1 MFGDTRWRKVRQY
14 KELILEALDREDELS
29 ERDGEFI
36 NSLAEMDE
44 NDPIS
49 NAQADWLDDIQ
60 TKLDGG

>member
-1 MFGDTRWRKVRQY
+1 MFGDTRWRKVGQY

-36 NSLAEMDE
+36 NSLAEMEE

-49 NAQADWLDDIQ
+49 NAQAGWLDDIQ